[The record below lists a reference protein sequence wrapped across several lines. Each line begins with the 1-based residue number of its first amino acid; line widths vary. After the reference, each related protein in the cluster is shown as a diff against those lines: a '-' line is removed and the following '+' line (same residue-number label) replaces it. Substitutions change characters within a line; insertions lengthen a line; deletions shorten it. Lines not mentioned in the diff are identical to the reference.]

1 MLINIAYIRYEKCS
15 RFNVG
20 GLFKI
25 MKLLTFKHN
34 NGTVYVPINKLT
46 SIKLLVNGD
55 LEIQSQNNYWVIK
68 GKCKKFKEQTVDE
81 IINYIFSDD
90 TPTNMICLDNILA
103 ISERRKLN
111 ELY

>member
-1 MLINIAYIRYEKCS
+1 
-15 RFNVG
+15 
-20 GLFKI
+20 

-46 SIKLLVNGD
+46 SIKLLITGD
-55 LEIQSQNNYWVIK
+55 LEIQSKNNYWVIQ

-90 TPTNMICLDNILA
+90 TTNNMIYLDNIIQL
-103 ISERRKLN
+103 SKGEN
-111 ELY
+111 

>member
-1 MLINIAYIRYEKCS
+1 MLINIAYIRYEKCG

-55 LEIQSQNNYWVIK
+55 LEIQSKNNYWVIQ

-90 TPTNMICLDNILA
+90 TTNNMIYLDNIIQL
-103 ISERRKLN
+103 SKGEN
-111 ELY
+111 

>member
-1 MLINIAYIRYEKCS
+1 
-15 RFNVG
+15 
-20 GLFKI
+20 

-55 LEIQSQNNYWVIK
+55 LEIQSKNNYWVIQ

-90 TPTNMICLDNILA
+90 TTNNMIYLDNIIQL
-103 ISERRKLN
+103 SKGEN
-111 ELY
+111 

>member
-55 LEIQSQNNYWVIK
+55 LEIHSKNNYWVIQ

-90 TPTNMICLDNILA
+90 TTNNMIYLDNIIQL
-103 ISERRKLN
+103 SKGEN
-111 ELY
+111 

>member
-1 MLINIAYIRYEKCS
+1 
-15 RFNVG
+15 
-20 GLFKI
+20 

-46 SIKLLVNGD
+46 SIKLRINGD
-55 LEIQSQNNYWVIK
+55 LEIQSKNNYWVIQ

-90 TPTNMICLDNILA
+90 TTNNMIYLDNIIQL
-103 ISERRKLN
+103 SKGEN
-111 ELY
+111 

>member
-1 MLINIAYIRYEKCS
+1 
-15 RFNVG
+15 
-20 GLFKI
+20 

-46 SIKLLVNGD
+46 SIKLLINGD
-55 LEIQSQNNYWVIK
+55 LEIQSKNNYWVIQ

-90 TPTNMICLDNILA
+90 TTNNMIYLDNIIQL
-103 ISERRKLN
+103 SKGEN
-111 ELY
+111 